1 MMARLHALGRRWF
14 SDSHVD
20 GAVELN
26 IAVRQFALILG
37 PLLVIGIGIMA
48 VLP

>member
-1 MMARLHALGRRWF
+1 MMARLYMIGRRWF

-20 GAVELN
+20 DAVELD

-37 PLLVIGIGIMA
+37 PVLMIGIGIMA
-48 VLP
+48 MLP